1 MEEFSGIAIW
11 ILVVFLLVNTL
22 VVWTSASPSLAGT
35 GFVVPQQSEQTIVFG
50 LSKMEEIEF
59 NFFNIIKSNCS
70 TVSSSDLA
78 YGPCFVQRT
87 FYVIDQMVT
96 GFWNFSTA
104 WVNLISVMFT
114 GVPGGGLFIS
124 LFTFIFGAI
133 QISAIGV
140 LLMKIAGIVRGGS

>member
-35 GFVVPQQSEQTIVFG
+35 GFVVPQQSQQTILFG
-50 LSKMEEIEF
+50 LTSMEEIEF
-59 NFFNIIKSNCS
+59 NFFNIIVQNCS
-70 TVSSSDLA
+70 TATPFDLA
-78 YGPCFVQRT
+78 YGPCFLQRT
-87 FYVIDQMVT
+87 IFVVDQIISA
-96 GFWNFSTA
+96 FWNFSTA
-104 WVNLISVMFT
+104 WVNLINVMFT
-114 GVPGGGLFIS
+114 GVPGGDLFIS

-140 LLMKIAGIVRGGS
+140 LLMKLAGIVRGGS